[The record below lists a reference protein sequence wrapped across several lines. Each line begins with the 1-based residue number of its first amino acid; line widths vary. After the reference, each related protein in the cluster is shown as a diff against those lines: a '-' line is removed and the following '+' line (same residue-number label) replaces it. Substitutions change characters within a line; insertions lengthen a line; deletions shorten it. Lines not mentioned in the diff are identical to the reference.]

1 MQISADWFFSG
12 WSLFKSLTELRAE
25 EQRFVI
31 KGSRGKMESL
41 LILGA
46 KMSETPAM
54 TGGIEE
60 LTYVL
65 EVQPAHT
72 AAQ

>member
-1 MQISADWFFSG
+1 
-12 WSLFKSLTELRAE
+12 
-25 EQRFVI
+25 
-31 KGSRGKMESL
+31 MES

-60 LTYVL
+60 LTYVGGL
-65 EVQPAHT
+65 RLS
-72 AAQ
+72 

>member
-1 MQISADWFFSG
+1 
-12 WSLFKSLTELRAE
+12 
-25 EQRFVI
+25 
-31 KGSRGKMESL
+31 MESL

-54 TGGIEE
+54 TGGIED
-60 LTYVL
+60 LTYVSEAQL
-65 EVQPAHT
+65 AHT